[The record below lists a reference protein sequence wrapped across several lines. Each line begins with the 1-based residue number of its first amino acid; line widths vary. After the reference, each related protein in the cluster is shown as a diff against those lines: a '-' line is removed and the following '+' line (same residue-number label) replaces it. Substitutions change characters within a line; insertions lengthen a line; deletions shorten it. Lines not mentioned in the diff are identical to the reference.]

1 MPRNALLVYNPLAGS
16 AVAPDSWLGEILH
29 KLCSTGD
36 HIVTTLATTPTF
48 TSDVLLALL
57 EGDGSSFDL
66 LIAAGGDGTIRLVL
80 EAAAKSK
87 TRPTVGIVPVGTG
100 NQLARNLGLYE
111 ENFLVDPLSK
121 PIDTLIRGEK
131 FQIDLGT
138 MNNSYFAVAAGAG
151 PMSDAI
157 AAPGQID
164 KVNWRMMAYASSLV
178 QTIAQAPI
186 LFNVTADGEQF
197 KVAASG
203 LFVFNVSDLGVGSL
217 SDSSSIDDGLLDLCV
232 LAPKEFQDYL
242 EVGFRFTSGIGGD
255 AGPYYIKQ
263 VKTVYVEVLPV
274 SRQSSVLEKTWRN
287 LKKGVGIYEKP
298 PLMVHNE
305 VPVTLDGDTDGLTP
319 MRIEVAPK
327 AVTVLVPPG
336 FRKNGE

>member
-1 MPRNALLVYNPLAGS
+1 MPRKALLVYNPLAGG

-36 HIVTTLATTPTF
+36 HIVTTLATTPASNSET
-48 TSDVLLALL
+48 LLAIL
-57 EGDGSSFDL
+57 EGDNSSFDL
-66 LIAAGGDGTIRLVL
+66 LIAAGGDGTIRMVL

-87 TRPTVGIVPVGTG
+87 AKPTVGIVPVGTG
-100 NQLARNLGLYE
+100 NQLARNLGLSE
-111 ENFLVDPLSK
+111 ENFLVDPLNK

-131 FQIDLGT
+131 FQMDLGM
-138 MNNSYFAVAAGAG
+138 MNDSYFAVAAGAG

-164 KVNWRMMAYASSLV
+164 KVNWRMLAYASSLV

-203 LFVFNVSDLGVGSL
+203 LFIFNISDLGVGSL
-217 SDSSSIDDGLLDLCV
+217 SDNSSIDDGLLDLCV

-242 EVGFRFTSGIGGD
+242 EVGFRFTSGIAAD
-255 AGPYYIKQ
+255 TGPYYIKQ
-263 VKTVYVEVLPV
+263 VKSLFIEVLPV

-287 LKKGVGIYEKP
+287 LKKGIGLYEKP

-305 VPVTLDGDTDGLTP
+305 VPVTLDGDTEGMTP

-336 FRKNGE
+336 FRKDGG